1 MSMCTCAC
9 ITFRE
14 RKGSEKE
21 MEGGSEAIIIII
33 HNIIKHSFDLMVHV
47 QPNPRKKNP
56 QENTDN
62 GGYRYS
68 TCTMF
73 ICLKLILCSL

>member
-1 MSMCTCAC
+1 MYMSTMCTCAC

-14 RKGSEKE
+14 RKVRERE
-21 MEGGSEAIIIII
+21 MEGGREAIIIII
-33 HNIIKHSFDLMVHV
+33 HNIIKHSFHYMIHV
-47 QPNPRKKNP
+47 QPNP

-68 TCTMF
+68 NVPF
-73 ICLKLILCSL
+73 LFV

>member
-1 MSMCTCAC
+1 
-9 ITFRE
+9 
-14 RKGSEKE
+14 

-33 HNIIKHSFDLMVHV
+33 HNIIKHSFDLTVHV
-47 QPNPRKKNP
+47 QPNP

-68 TCTMF
+68 TCTISF
-73 ICLKLILCSL
+73 V